1 MFLHT
6 IQSAELK
13 DFFVHG
19 LSKGMEETTF
29 CKLYQFLSFF
39 KKLLKFLWMLTTL
52 SGLLIFSAAYSYSS
66 KYRTITD
73 EYFTEKYQD
82 ILFREYFE
90 DSKCVRGNNV
100 DPASLYVGYGAGLAL
115 AGILL
120 FIFQSW
126 FLQLTRYE
134 HTQVTVTLRYH
145 HRHQSGS
152 MNNNFYEYSIVRR
165 SLTYY
170 ILLGATN
177 TTAFLLLFIMLE
189 AGYCLDPPEVDCS
202 GLKANVT
209 SLKRWTD
216 TRIFQPTE
224 KEFYYLTSE
233 HQRPSETCCGI
244 SIGSYKP
251 AEQMKILERKEGPF
265 RNNLFS
271 CIHKC
276 GEHFPKTVWAST
288 IFECDGEFK
297 LEYLKDRYQSGCKS
311 AIEKHYRTIS
321 SSQCIMY
328 YSSLI
333 LMAGIYILL
342 ANTVIS
348 VFVTFLV
355 IMPLIH
361 IPR

>member
-6 IQSAELK
+6 SKGANFK
-13 DFFVHG
+13 DFFVQG
-19 LSKGMEETTF
+19 LSKGMEETRF

-39 KKLLKFLWMLTTL
+39 KKLLKLLWILTIL
-52 SGLLIFSAAYSYSS
+52 SGVLIFSAAYSYSS
-66 KYRTITD
+66 KYKEVQD
-73 EYFTEKYQD
+73 EFFTEKYQD
-82 ILFREYFE
+82 ILFKEYYE
-90 DSKCVRGNNV
+90 QSKCERESNSN
-100 DPASLYVGYGAGLAL
+100 PASLYIGYGAGLAL

-120 FIFQSW
+120 LMFQSW

-134 HTQVTVTLRYH
+134 HTQVSVTLRYH
-145 HRHQSGS
+145 SRTHSGGL
-152 MNNNFYEYSIVRR
+152 NNNYHEYSIVRR

-170 ILLGATN
+170 VLLGATN
-177 TTAFLLLFIMLE
+177 TTVFLLMFIMLE
-189 AGYCLDPPEVDCS
+189 AGYCLDPPEVNCN
-202 GLKANVT
+202 GLKANMT
-209 SLKRWTD
+209 GLKKWTD
-216 TRIFQPTE
+216 TRIFQPVE
-224 KEFYYLTSE
+224 KEFYYLTSDY
-233 HQRPSETCCGI
+233 QRHRETCCGI

-251 AEQMKILERKEGPF
+251 DQKLKILEKKDGPF

-276 GEHFPKTVWAST
+276 GDHFQKDVWAST
-288 IFECDGEFK
+288 IFECEGDFK

-311 AIEKHYRTIS
+311 AIDKHYRTIS
-321 SSQCIMY
+321 DSQCAMY
-328 YSSLI
+328 YSSQI

-355 IMPLIH
+355 IMPLVH